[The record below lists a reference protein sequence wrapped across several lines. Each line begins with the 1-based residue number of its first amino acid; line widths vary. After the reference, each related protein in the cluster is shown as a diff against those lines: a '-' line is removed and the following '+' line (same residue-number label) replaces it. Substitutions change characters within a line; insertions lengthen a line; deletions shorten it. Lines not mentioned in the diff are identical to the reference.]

1 MEGHGPAQL
10 IAYPQRGL
18 GHFCHDHICL
28 LQPGQVPIMD
38 ELVASSSLFP
48 VLVQLR
54 GRHMLGEHHPEAPE
68 ARHDSH
74 VQFPIL
80 ASAADTPAEAQ
91 GATIR
96 LPALQDSGRR
106 RHPGRRRPLSLL
118 FLNTQHAPASKAF
131 ALGVLFVW
139 NAFPPDTYPHG

>member
-96 LPALQDSGRR
+96 LPRSRIPAAAAIPADAGPSLCYFLTPSMLLLQ
-106 RHPGRRRPLSLL
+106 
-118 FLNTQHAPASKAF
+118 K
-131 ALGVLFVW
+131 
-139 NAFPPDTYPHG
+139 